1 MNQARYHLAGEPIS
15 KNAFRRFES
24 VYKPEMPEMHLQNF
38 EKIQSQKSGE
48 ISRNLRFS
56 RFFVPAS
63 KSDTHHGRD
72 GWDRT
77 NEMQESKSC
86 ALPLG
91 YIPIK
96 KAKQPV
102 FDARSFAYPQA
113 AVRAVFPRYYISIFI
128 SCQVKRKPA
137 EAFCFEK
144 KFNAAP
150 SHGA

>member
-1 MNQARYHLAGEPIS
+1 ML
-15 KNAFRRFES
+15 
-24 VYKPEMPEMHLQNF
+24 L
-38 EKIQSQKSGE
+38 E
-48 ISRNLRFS
+48 INWD
-56 RFFVPAS
+56 VPAIVG
-63 KSDTHHGRD
+63 TAIGCLLVAC
-72 GWDRT
+72 GFIIGL
-77 NEMQESKSC
+77 MF
-86 ALPLG
+86 LLG
-91 YIPIK
+91 YVTFRNSFARPK
-96 KAKQPV
+96 TKTPEEHPLHSVLCPNSSAYAEKLAEAMKELEKQPV

>member
-1 MNQARYHLAGEPIS
+1 MRSLVFGCARVQIISEREKYLFHICKIACCFFGCGNGETPDKIGGFRGLHLFCSPLMAGIAGFEPA
-15 KNAFRRFES
+15 NAG
-24 VYKPEMPEMHLQNF
+24 VKVLC
-38 EKIQSQKSGE
+38 
-48 ISRNLRFS
+48 L
-56 RFFVPAS
+56 
-63 KSDTHHGRD
+63 
-72 GWDRT
+72 DR
-77 NEMQESKSC
+77 
-86 ALPLG
+86 LG